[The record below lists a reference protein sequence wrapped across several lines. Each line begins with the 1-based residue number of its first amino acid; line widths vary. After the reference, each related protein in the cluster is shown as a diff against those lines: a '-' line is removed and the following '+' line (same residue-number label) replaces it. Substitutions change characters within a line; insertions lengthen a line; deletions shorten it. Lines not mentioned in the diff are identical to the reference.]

1 MEFEKIGG
9 IRMKEKIEAEIQRLK
24 EDRKYCKKNHDSLN
38 AVVDNAKIKAL
49 YWVLNEMEKE
59 ENG

>member
-1 MEFEKIGG
+1 
-9 IRMKEKIEAEIQRLK
+9 MKEKIEAEIKKLK

-38 AVVDNAKIKAL
+38 AVVANVKIKAL

-59 ENG
+59 ENR